1 MAILSAVFA
10 ALTSIPAKVGIKDVE
25 SNLATAIRTSVV
37 LIMAWLVVFAK
48 KKQTEIPETDKK
60 DLLFIVLSEV
70 ATGASRLCYYY
81 AIQNG
86 LVSVV
91 APIDKLSVLISVIF
105 SVIFFKEKISKK
117 AIIGLV
123 IMISATMVMAIWG

>member
-1 MAILSAVFA
+1 MAILSVVFA
-10 ALTSIPAKVGIKDVE
+10 ALTSIPAKVGIKDVK

-60 DLLFIVLSEV
+60 GLFIDLSVV

-105 SVIFFKEKISKK
+105 SVIFFNEKISKK

-123 IMISATMVMAIWG
+123 ILISATMVMARWK

>member
-10 ALTSIPAKVGIKDVE
+10 ALTSIPAKVGIKDVK

-48 KKQTEIPETDKK
+48 KKQTEIAETDKK
-60 DLLFIVLSEV
+60 GLLFIVLSGV
-70 ATGASRLCYYY
+70 ATGASRLCNYY

-123 IMISATMVMAIWG
+123 IMISATMVMARWR